1 MRADQRAPSRRWG
14 ACGRRPVRSVQRF
27 VRYHP
32 GYDDVMLYTIFLVLA
47 IIALLVFIFGRAR
60 V

>member
-1 MRADQRAPSRRWG
+1 VHDTSTRPATRFTSHPAGYRAP
-14 ACGRRPVRSVQRF
+14 
-27 VRYHP
+27 
-32 GYDDVMLYTIFLVLA
+32 MLYTIFLVLA